1 MTALAQKHTTSAL
14 KICPV
19 DRLVPGRGV
28 AALLPDGRQV
38 AIFRTATGEVHAL
51 SNVDPFT
58 RAAVLSRGI
67 IGDVRGVPHVA
78 SPMLKHRF
86 ELATGHCLDDET
98 VAVRTYPV
106 RVTEGVVYLQA

>member
-1 MTALAQKHTTSAL
+1 MTAVEEKHATGVVE
-14 KICPV
+14 ICPV

-28 AALLPDGRQV
+28 AALLPGGRQV

-51 SNVDPFT
+51 SNMDPFT

-67 IGDVRGVPHVA
+67 VGDVRGVPHVA

-86 ELATGHCLDDET
+86 ELATGYCLDDET

-106 RVTEGVVYLQA
+106 RVVEGVVYLQA

>member
-1 MTALAQKHTTSAL
+1 MTAVQTVVE
-14 KICPV
+14 ICPV
-19 DRLVPGRGV
+19 DRLVPGRGA

-38 AIFRTATGEVHAL
+38 AVFRTVGGDVYAL

-67 IGDVRGVPHVA
+67 IGDVRGVPYVA

-86 ELATGHCLDDET
+86 ELATGHSLEDET

-106 RVTEGVVYLQA
+106 SVVEGMVYLQP

>member
-1 MTALAQKHTTSAL
+1 MTAVEEKRSTGVVEVCAF
-14 KICPV
+14 
-19 DRLVPGRGV
+19 DRLIPGRGV

-38 AIFRTATGEVHAL
+38 AIFRTVAGEVYAL

-67 IGDVRGVPHVA
+67 IGDVGGVPHVA

-86 ELATGHCLDDET
+86 ELATGHSLEDDA

-106 RVTEGVVYLQA
+106 RVVEGVVYVQP

>member
-1 MTALAQKHTTSAL
+1 MTAVEDPRTAGIVA
-14 KICPV
+14 ICPV
-19 DRLVPGRGV
+19 ERLIPGRGA

-38 AIFRTATGEVHAL
+38 AVFRTADDRVYAL
-51 SNVDPFT
+51 TNVDPFT
-58 RAAVLSRGI
+58 KAAVLSRGI

-86 ELATGHCLDDET
+86 ELATGHSLDDET

-106 RVTEGVVYLQA
+106 RVIEGVVYVLP